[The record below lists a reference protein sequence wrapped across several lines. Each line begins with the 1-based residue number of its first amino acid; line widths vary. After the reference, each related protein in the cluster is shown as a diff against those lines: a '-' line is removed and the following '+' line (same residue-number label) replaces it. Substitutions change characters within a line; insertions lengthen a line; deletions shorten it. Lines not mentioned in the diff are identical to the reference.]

1 MPASWCA
8 QGVSS
13 APPSSSSSSS
23 SSSPSQSDP
32 DARFMVRL
40 RGLKHPLLHGTYLK
54 QRQALERRVRQEGGT
69 LPSSATGNALLGG
82 RGGRGGASSRRMLG
96 TRRET
101 MLAGMGLAAAP
112 PEGGAGR
119 SEASA
124 EGEPSAQVRGGVSG
138 KSPPPPP
145 HTHTLSRL

>member
-1 MPASWCA
+1 
-8 QGVSS
+8 
-13 APPSSSSSSS
+13 
-23 SSSPSQSDP
+23 
-32 DARFMVRL
+32 MVRL

-69 LPSSATGNALLGG
+69 LPSSSATGNALLVG
-82 RGGRGGASSRRMLG
+82 RVGGASSRRMLG

-101 MLAGMGLAAAP
+101 MLADMGLAAVP

-138 KSPPPPP
+138 KSPPPP
-145 HTHTLSRL
+145 HTLSRLWRNSAAKPTPLPSCPVYSSS